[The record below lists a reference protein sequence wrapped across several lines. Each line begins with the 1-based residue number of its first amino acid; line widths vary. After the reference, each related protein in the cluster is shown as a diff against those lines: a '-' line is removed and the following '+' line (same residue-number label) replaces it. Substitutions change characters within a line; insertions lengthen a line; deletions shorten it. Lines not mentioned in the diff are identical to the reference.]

1 MKGDTS
7 ECRHVRRD
15 MLRLDELDAVNRGQF
30 DVHLRRCAACRG
42 IAEELSA
49 IESGVGEIDEMD
61 EFSKKAIYAQLVP
74 LVNEVANE
82 VDRKRFPVWL
92 PRPRPVFAFG
102 AALAMAAVVVALA
115 VVRISPDSSTGE
127 EAEQSEFVS
136 SVASADVIHE
146 ALIERREGTVHID
159 TNKDEKSGRFE
170 VKKNTRIVV
179 EQDARFSFRIGD
191 LARIAL
197 SGGTDWQLMAST
209 NTYVAIN
216 LDRGRLAV
224 EFDGTSGRL
233 LEVTAPVSLLRVKRT
248 IFTVEAL
255 SSGETHV
262 GVIEGLVEVVSRR
275 GETQTVEVKDGGL
288 VSVPGDG
295 KLALLTDEQR
305 SLAAELRLMD
315 EYPEELTRL
324 VRFDGSPER
333 VKVQVD
339 GRVLGTTPLT
349 VRLPAGP
356 FTYQLNSP
364 GMEPVAGSVVDRAD
378 SKAINY
384 SLLPEEDFEP
394 IAAVEN
400 EGEIVSK
407 RGPFRRKRASRKSSS
422 KRGWDLFMRAR
433 AAMTAGDIPYAIGLL
448 ERAIKG
454 VSGARLVSALSLL
467 AECYSAAGM
476 YSKAASTFDRIVE
489 KSPHSAKAQN
499 ARYEVGRLS
508 MDQLGDLARARASF
522 TAYVASPLG
531 GGLKEEAYYSLCELE
546 SREGAHRDAMH
557 CFNEFLRAFPG
568 GHHNPDARLRRG
580 AFYQDI
586 DKNWVAAER
595 DLLAFVRARPR
606 HPRTDEARYRV
617 IIGRYQVNDRRGAL
631 RMVTEYLRRHPRG
644 QYRLRVERLRRVILD
659 PNFSWELENQ

>member
-15 MLRLDELDAVNRGQF
+15 MLRLDELDAVSRGQF
-30 DVHLRRCAACRG
+30 DVHLRRCAGCRG
-42 IAEELSA
+42 IAEKFSV
-49 IESGVGEIDEMD
+49 IESGIGEVAEMD
-61 EFSKKAIYAQLVP
+61 EFRKRAVYAQLVP
-74 LVNEVANE
+74 LVNEIAND
-82 VDRKRFPVWL
+82 VGKKRFPIRL

-102 AALAMAAVVVALA
+102 AALAAAAVVVVLT
-115 VVRISPDSSTGE
+115 VVRTAPDTSTGE
-127 EAEQSEFVS
+127 ESEQSGAVS
-136 SVASADVIHE
+136 LTARADAVHE
-146 ALIERREGTVHID
+146 ALIDRREGTVHID
-159 TNKDEKSGRFE
+159 TDKDVTSGRFKA
-170 VKKNTRIVV
+170 KKDTRIVV
-179 EQDARFSFRIGD
+179 EKDARFSFRISD

-209 NTYVAIN
+209 DTYLAIH
-216 LDRGRLAV
+216 LERGRLAV
-224 EFDGTSGRL
+224 EFDGSSGRV
-233 LEVTAPVSLLRVKRT
+233 LEVTTPDSLVRVKGT

-255 SSGETHV
+255 ADGETRV

-275 GETQTVEVKDGGL
+275 GETKTSEVKEGEL
-288 VSVPGDG
+288 LSVPGDG
-295 KLALLTDEQR
+295 KLAILTDEQR
-305 SLAAELRLMD
+305 SLAAELRLMN

-356 FTYQLNSP
+356 FAYQLNSP
-364 GMEPVAGSVVDRAD
+364 GMEPVSGSVVDRAD
-378 SKAINY
+378 SKEINY
-384 SLLPEEDFEP
+384 SLMPEEDFEP
-394 IAAVEN
+394 IIA
-400 EGEIVSK
+400 GEEVGDTVSK
-407 RGPFRRKRASRKSSS
+407 RGPARRKRASRKSSS

-454 VSGARLVSALSLL
+454 VSGKQLVSALSLL

-476 YSKAASTFDRIVE
+476 YSKAASAFDQIVE
-489 KSPHSAKAQN
+489 KRPNSAKAQN

-522 TAYVASPLG
+522 TAYVASSLG
-531 GGLKEEAYYSLCELE
+531 GGLKEEAYYSLCELDG
-546 SREGAHRDAMH
+546 REGAHRDAMH

-568 GHHNPDARLRRG
+568 GHHSPDARLRRG

-586 DKNWVAAER
+586 DKNWVSAER
-595 DLLAFVRARPR
+595 DLLAFIRARPR

-631 RMVTEYLRRHPRG
+631 RMMTDYLRRHPKG
-644 QYRLRVERLRRVILD
+644 QYRLRVERLKRVILD
-659 PNFSWELENQ
+659 PNFSFELENK